1 MPPKGSTQLQ
11 YPNVRRRLVES
22 PKSSKI
28 AADVK
33 TNIGENSYARSNSK
47 IEIKREISVVHAIH
61 DSDGSNDSKAQVF
74 TGFKGDSYIG
84 TTTDGYIKLCTL
96 NVKLSYF
103 IVCSSI
109 NREISIEQ
117 IKSNVPD
124 EIKIIHPILYTYTGI
139 GAEVE
144 PDGKVCF

>member
-1 MPPKGSTQLQ
+1 M
-11 YPNVRRRLVES
+11 
-22 PKSSKI
+22 
-28 AADVK
+28 K

-61 DSDGSNDSKAQVF
+61 DSDGSNGSKTHVF